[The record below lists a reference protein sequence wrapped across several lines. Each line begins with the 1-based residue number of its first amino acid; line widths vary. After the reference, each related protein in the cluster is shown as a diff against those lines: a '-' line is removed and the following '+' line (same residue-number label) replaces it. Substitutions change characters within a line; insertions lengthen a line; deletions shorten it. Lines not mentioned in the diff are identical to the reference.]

1 MGTSNPHRAILRF
14 GAFEVDSRTG
24 ELRKNGMRI
33 RCQEQPLQVLMALL
47 ERPGELLTREEL
59 RQRVWPQDTFVDFDH
74 ALNTA
79 VKKIRAA
86 LNDEADSPRYLETV
100 PRRGYRF
107 IAPVQTEVTPARI
120 PEELP
125 AGKLEVLC
133 TASENPFYY
142 RPETHR
148 PLFNRRVVLLAA
160 ALIGVIGG
168 GYYWSNH
175 HARASSNG
183 MPSRTMVAVLPF
195 ENLTNDPA
203 QEYFSDG
210 MTEETISQLGRL
222 NSPTLGVIART
233 SAMKY
238 KHSGKGAREIGRE
251 LNSDYLLE
259 GSIRREGSR
268 VRVVAQLIRVA
279 DQSPRW
285 SHQFDYE
292 FGEPLYIETDAATE
306 IANMVHAALDPATRK
321 HVKKADS
328 TDFYLR
334 GLAES
339 NVHTQEGLDH
349 IFHAFEEGMK
359 KDPNCAPPYAA
370 LARIYERGA
379 NLGLLKP
386 TDAYAKA
393 RAAAEKA
400 IEIDPSN
407 PEAHIYLADALLTV
421 NYDWARAQ
429 AEIQKALTLNVND
442 PSAHEWNGIFLSFQS
457 RRDQSI
463 EELRTAVELD
473 PLNAEYLVTLGS
485 ILMGAGR
492 PVEAETQL
500 KAAIGLDPA
509 SDSAH
514 FLLAEIY
521 GDDKQYAEAINEG
534 TTALFLRGQREAAL
548 KVKATFEKSGYAAAK
563 EMALREQLTFLL
575 AEREKRF
582 VSAFEI
588 AVLYSMLGE
597 KKQSLGW
604 LQTAYQERDVA
615 LLCLKQSQN
624 RKFAAVKDT
633 PEFQGI
639 LQKLHY
645 PQ

>member
-1 MGTSNPHRAILRF
+1 MSTSNPLRAIFRF
-14 GAFEVDSRTG
+14 GAFEIDSRTG

-33 RCQEQPLQVLMALL
+33 RCQEQPIQVLVALL

-59 RQRVWPQDTFVDFDH
+59 RQRVWPEDTFVDFDH

-107 IAPVQTEVTPARI
+107 IAPVQTEMTPGRAAEEPPKELRE

-125 AGKLEVLC
+125 AGNLDVLC
-133 TASENPFYY
+133 TAGENPFYY

-160 ALIGVIGG
+160 ALIGVVGG

-175 HARASSNG
+175 RARASDNNTRN
-183 MPSRTMVAVLPF
+183 RTMVAVLPF

-222 NSPTLGVIART
+222 NSQNMGVIART

-268 VRVVAQLIRVA
+268 VRIVAQLIRVT

-292 FGEPLYIETDAATE
+292 FGEPLYIETDAAT
-306 IANMVHAALDPATRK
+306 DPATRK
-321 HVKKADS
+321 RVQKADS
-328 TDFYLR
+328 MDLYLR

-339 NVHTQEGLDH
+339 NVHTAEGLDR
-349 IFHAFEEGMK
+349 IFQAFDEGMK

-370 LARIYERGA
+370 LARLYERGA

-393 RAAAEKA
+393 RAAAQEA
-400 IEIDPSN
+400 IELDPSN

-421 NYDWARAQ
+421 DFDWARAQ

-442 PSAHEWNGIFLSFQS
+442 PSAHEWNGIFLSLQG

-521 GDDKQYAEAINEG
+521 GDDKQYAEGINEG

-548 KVKATFEKSGYAAAK
+548 KVKAAYEKLGYAAAK

-604 LQTAYQERDVA
+604 LQ
-615 LLCLKQSQN
+615 
-624 RKFAAVKDT
+624 
-633 PEFQGI
+633 
-639 LQKLHY
+639 
-645 PQ
+645 

>member
-1 MGTSNPHRAILRF
+1 MSTSNPLRAIFRF
-14 GAFEVDSRTG
+14 GAYEVDSRTG

-33 RCQEQPLQVLMALL
+33 RCQEQPIQVLVALL

-59 RQRVWPQDTFVDFDH
+59 RQRVWPEDTFVDFDH

-79 VKKIRAA
+79 VKKIRSA

-107 IAPVQTEVTPARI
+107 IAPVQTEMTPGRTSEDI
-120 PEELP
+120 P
-125 AGKLEVLC
+125 ADSLEV
-133 TASENPFYY
+133 
-142 RPETHR
+142 PETHR
-148 PLFNRRVVLLAA
+148 PLISRRAVLLAA
-160 ALIGVIGG
+160 VLIAVVGG

-175 HARASSNG
+175 RARASGNNA
-183 MPSRTMVAVLPF
+183 PNRTMLAVLPF
-195 ENLTNDPA
+195 ENMTNDPS

-222 NSPTLGVIART
+222 NSQNLGVIART

-306 IANMVHAALDPATRK
+306 IANMVHTALEPAALRR
-321 HVKKADS
+321 VQKADT

-339 NVHTQEGLDH
+339 NVHTAEGLDR
-349 IFHAFEEGMK
+349 IFHAFDEGMK
-359 KDPNCAPPYAA
+359 KDPDCAPPYAA

-407 PEAHIYLADALLTV
+407 PEAHIYLADALLTI

-442 PSAHEWNGIFLSFQS
+442 PTAHEWNGIFLALQG
-457 RRDQSI
+457 RLDQSI
-463 EELRTAVELD
+463 VELRTAVELD
-473 PLNAEYLVTLGS
+473 PLNAEYLVTLGD
-485 ILMGAGR
+485 ILMEAGR

-500 KAAIGLDPA
+500 NAAIGLDPA
-509 SDSAH
+509 SDVAH
-514 FLLAEIY
+514 ASLAAVYEWNKRY
-521 GDDKQYAEAINEG
+521 DEAINE
-534 TTALFLRGQREAAL
+534 TTTTFFLRGQRDQALNIKAAYQ
-548 KVKATFEKSGYAAAK
+548 KSGYEAARQ
-563 EMALREQLTFLL
+563 MALRERLAYLL
-575 AEREKRF
+575 NQREKRF

-588 AVLYSMLGE
+588 AVQYAKLGD
-597 KKQSLGW
+597 KQQSLKW
-604 LQTAYQERDVA
+604 LQTAYEQRDVA
-615 LLCLKQSQN
+615 LPCLRQSQN
-624 RKFAAVKDT
+624 KLFASVKDA
-633 PEFQGI
+633 PEFQAI
-639 LQKLHY
+639 LRDLHY

>member
-1 MGTSNPHRAILRF
+1 MSTSNPLRAIFRF
-14 GAFEVDSRTG
+14 GAYEVDSRTG

-33 RCQEQPLQVLMALL
+33 RCQEQPIQVLVALL

-59 RQRVWPQDTFVDFDH
+59 RQRVWPEDTFVDFDH

-107 IAPVQTEVTPARI
+107 IAPVQTEMTPARN

-125 AGKLEVLC
+125 AEKLEV
-133 TASENPFYY
+133 
-142 RPETHR
+142 PETHR
-148 PLFNRRVVLLAA
+148 PSINRRVILLAA
-160 ALIGVIGG
+160 TLIAFVGG
-168 GYYWSNH
+168 GYYWTNH
-175 HARASSNG
+175 RARASDNNT
-183 MPSRTMVAVLPF
+183 PNRTIVAVLPF
-195 ENLTNDPA
+195 ENMTNDPS

-222 NSPTLGVIART
+222 NSQNLGVIART

-268 VRVVAQLIRVA
+268 VRVVAQLIRVT

-306 IANMVHAALDPATRK
+306 IANMVHTALEPATRRR
-321 HVKKADS
+321 VQKADS
-328 TDFYLR
+328 MDFYLR

-339 NVHTQEGLDH
+339 NVHTAEGLDRV
-349 IFHAFEEGMK
+349 FKAFDEGMK

-393 RAAAEKA
+393 REAAEKA
-400 IEIDPSN
+400 IEIDPAN
-407 PEAHIYLADALLTV
+407 PEAHIYLADAMLTM
-421 NYDWARAQ
+421 NFDWSRAQ
-429 AEIQKALTLNVND
+429 VEIQKALTLNVND
-442 PSAHEWNGIFLSFQS
+442 PSAHEWNGIFLSLQG

-463 EELRTAVELD
+463 QELRTAVELD
-473 PLNAEYLVTLGS
+473 PLNSEYLVTLGS
-485 ILMGAGR
+485 ILMAAER
-492 PVEAETQL
+492 PVEAEAQL
-500 KAAIGLDPA
+500 NAAIGLDPA
-509 SDSAH
+509 SDGAH
-514 FLLAEIY
+514 ASLAEVY
-521 GDDKQYAEAINEG
+521 ASNKQYAEAINE
-534 TTALFLRGQREAAL
+534 TTTTFFLRGEREQAL
-548 KVKATFEKSGYAAAK
+548 KIKATFEKSGYEAASQ
-563 EMALREQLTFLL
+563 MALRERLAYLL
-575 AEREKRF
+575 NQRDKRF

-588 AVLYSMLGE
+588 AAQYARLGD
-597 KKQSLGW
+597 KQKSLAW
-604 LQTAYQERDVA
+604 LQTAYQQRDVA
-615 LLCLKQSQN
+615 LLCLRQAQN
-624 RKFAAVKDT
+624 GLFAFVKDT
-633 PEFQGI
+633 PEFQAI
-639 LQKLHY
+639 LRDLHY